1 MNFRLDA
8 LSKEP
13 AYLQL
18 YREFVEDIV
27 LNIYP
32 YGAKLPSKRTIASDT
47 GVSVITVEHAMSL
60 LCDEGYI
67 ESRERSGYYV
77 IYKSSE
83 FLGQSPA
90 VSQSEQ
96 KRPATKQPEMKQS
109 EVKSPAVKQP
119 EDFNS
124 GTHRT
129 ADSLILYSVAA
140 KTIRRVLQDYGE
152 QILVKSPNHGC
163 QELRVQIC
171 AYLARSRGILIKPSQ
186 VIIGSGA
193 EYFYGLLVQ
202 LLGTDHLY
210 AAENPCYEKIL
221 QVYNAMGAGVEQLD
235 LSSDG
240 ILTEELERSKAKYL
254 HVTPFHSYP
263 SGITASISKKHEY
276 LRWAENREGILIEDN
291 YDSELTVSRKPEES
305 LFSMTK
311 ASNVIYINT
320 FSKTVAPS
328 IRIGYMILPEKMEK
342 SFNEK
347 LGFYSCT
354 VPVLDQLVIAELI
367 RNGDFERHINRV
379 RRMRRKQKREQI

>member
-1 MNFRLDA
+1 MNFQLDT

-18 YREFVEDIV
+18 YRKFVEDIV
-27 LNIYP
+27 SNIYP
-32 YGAKLPSKRTIASDT
+32 YGGKLPSKRTLASDA

-77 IYKSSE
+77 TFKSSE
-83 FLGQSPA
+83 FLGKPLVEIQPA
-90 VSQSEQ
+90 VLSSDLHQVS
-96 KRPATKQPEMKQS
+96 
-109 EVKSPAVKQP
+109 
-119 EDFNS
+119 
-124 GTHRT
+124 
-129 ADSLILYSVAA
+129 DSLISYSVAA
-140 KTIRRVLQDYGE
+140 KTIRKVLQDYGE
-152 QILVKSPNHGC
+152 RILVKSPNQGC
-163 QELRVQIC
+163 RELRKEIC
-171 AYLARSRGILIKPSQ
+171 MYLARSRGILIKPSQ

-202 LLGTDHLY
+202 LLGTEHMY
-210 AAENPCYEKIL
+210 AVENPCYEKIL
-221 QVYNAMGAGVEQLD
+221 QVYKAMGAGVEQLN
-235 LSSDG
+235 LSSEG

-276 LRWAENREGILIEDN
+276 LRWAEKREGLLIEDN
-291 YDSELTVSRKPEES
+291 YDSELTVSRKPEKS
-305 LFSMTK
+305 LFSMTQT
-311 ASNVIYINT
+311 SNVVYINT
-320 FSKTVAPS
+320 FSKTIAPS

-342 SFNEK
+342 PFNEK

-354 VPVLDQLVIAELI
+354 VPVLDQLVIAELL

-379 RRMRRKQKREQI
+379 RRMRRKQKGEQI

>member
-1 MNFRLDA
+1 MNFQLDT

-18 YREFVEDIV
+18 YRKLVEDIV
-27 LNIYP
+27 LSIYP
-32 YGAKLPSKRTIASDT
+32 YGVKLPSKRTLASDA
-47 GVSVITVEHAMSL
+47 GMSVITVEHAMDL

-77 IYKSSE
+77 TYKRSD
-83 FLGQSPA
+83 FLGQPPEMEQPA
-90 VSQSEQ
+90 VLSEG
-96 KRPATKQPEMKQS
+96 M
-109 EVKSPAVKQP
+109 
-119 EDFNS
+119 
-124 GTHRT
+124 HR
-129 ADSLILYSVAA
+129 AANSLIPYSVAA
-140 KTIRRVLQDYGE
+140 RTIRRVLQDYGE
-152 QILVKSPNHGC
+152 RILVKSPNHGC

-202 LLGTDHLY
+202 LLGTEHLY
-210 AAENPCYEKIL
+210 AIENPCYEKIP
-221 QVYNAMGAGVEQLD
+221 QVYKAMGAGVEQLA
-235 LSSDG
+235 LANNG
-240 ILTEELERSKAKYL
+240 ISTEELERSKAKFL
-254 HVTPFHSYP
+254 HLTPFHSYP

-311 ASNVIYINT
+311 TSNVIYINT

-328 IRIGYMILPEKMEK
+328 IRIGYMILPEQMEK
-342 SFNEK
+342 LFNEK

-354 VPVLDQLVIAELI
+354 VPVLDQLVITELI
-367 RNGDFERHINRV
+367 KNGDFERQINRV
-379 RRMRRKQKREQI
+379 RRMRRKQKIEQI

>member
-1 MNFRLDA
+1 MNFQLDT

-18 YREFVEDIV
+18 YRKLVEDIV

-32 YGAKLPSKRTIASDT
+32 YGGKLPSKRIIAADA

-60 LCDEGYI
+60 LFDEGYI

-83 FLGQSPA
+83 FLGQPPAGKQPA
-90 VSQSEQ
+90 VL
-96 KRPATKQPEMKQS
+96 R
-109 EVKSPAVKQP
+109 
-119 EDFNS
+119 S
-124 GTHRT
+124 GMHRT
-129 ADSLILYSVAA
+129 ADSLIPYSIAA

-152 QILVKSPNHGC
+152 RILVKSPNHGC
-163 QELRVQIC
+163 QELRGQIG
-171 AYLARSRGILIKPSQ
+171 AYLARSRGILIRPSQ

-202 LLGTDHLY
+202 LLGTEHLY

-221 QVYNAMGAGVEQLD
+221 QVYKAMGAGVEQLD
-235 LSSDG
+235 LSGDG

-263 SGITASISKKHEY
+263 SGITASISKKYEY
-276 LRWAENREGILIEDN
+276 LRWAGNREGILIEDN
-291 YDSELTVSRKPEES
+291 YDSELTISRKPEES

-320 FSKTVAPS
+320 FTKTVAPS
-328 IRIGYMILPEKMEK
+328 IRIGYMIIPKEMEK
-342 SFNEK
+342 PFNEK

-354 VPVLDQLVIAELI
+354 VPVLDQLIIAELI

-379 RRMRRKQKREQI
+379 RRMRRKQEREQT